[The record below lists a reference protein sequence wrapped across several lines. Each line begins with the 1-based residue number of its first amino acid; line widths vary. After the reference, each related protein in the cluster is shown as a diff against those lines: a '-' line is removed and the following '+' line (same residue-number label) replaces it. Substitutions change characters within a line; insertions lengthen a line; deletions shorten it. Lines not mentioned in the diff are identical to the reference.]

1 MLFALLGGRPLHAD
15 ALGSVP
21 TSYLPTG
28 GLVDFLD
35 ARVHDP
41 SARRAVRRGDH
52 FPLPRLVRETIAD
65 LKLPWKDL
73 ACTWCFLLS
82 LLFRAGSSHLRCPS
96 SPPEHWVILHAR
108 V

>member
-52 FPLPRLVRETIAD
+52 FPLPRLVREAIAD

-73 ACTWCFLLS
+73 AGSRGCWLPLL
-82 LLFRAGSSHLRCPS
+82 LRAWSCPLRCPS
-96 SPPEHWVILHAR
+96 SPPEPW
-108 V
+108 